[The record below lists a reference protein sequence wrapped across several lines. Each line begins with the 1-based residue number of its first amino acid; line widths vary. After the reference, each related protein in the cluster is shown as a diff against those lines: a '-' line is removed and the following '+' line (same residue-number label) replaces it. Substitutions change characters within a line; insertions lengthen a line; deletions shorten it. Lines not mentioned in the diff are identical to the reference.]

1 MKRIIAVLAA
11 LALAFPAYA
20 VGNGKGNQGNGV
32 GNTGPGNQG
41 NDKPVGNAGGDK
53 GPKHPKHPKGPKGE
67 TPATTETS
75 GSTRTGGGGGFLGNG
90 GTELIG
96 AGVFFLGAVCQ
107 KERERADVDEYIAYL
122 IANGATYKGQ
132 PVTQEL
138 ANEVLTVQID
148 EENGGG
154 QFVDRSNP
162 FVAALCTQGE
172 MNDPF
177 ESYVQ

>member
-53 GPKHPKHPKGPKGE
+53 GPKHPKGPKGE

-75 GSTRTGGGGGFLGNG
+75 GSTRTGGSGGFLGNG